1 MRVRRAQARLCGRD
15 ARAPRA
21 SPNGARHAVDS
32 RFRGNDGVE
41 SGNGGVENGNGGE
54 EIRNGGAVEIANGG
68 AESENDGEEIRN
80 EGAIIFHINPT
91 PTPANH

>member
-21 SPNGARHAVDS
+21 SPNGARRAVDS

-41 SGNGGVENGNGGE
+41 SGNGGE

-80 EGAIIFHINPT
+80 EGATIIHFKPT